1 MKNDYR
7 KQIRGSLMLLLAAV
21 IWGSAF
27 VAQSEGM
34 EYVGPFTY
42 ASIRFFIGSFI
53 LLPVI
58 SFIKKKETGNGNLL
72 EGYIRKTGL
81 NNEDEKA
88 GIRGFILQHK
98 LLVTGSIFCGLAL
111 TAATNFQQWGIKY
124 VSSVG
129 KAGFITT
136 LYIVLVPIFSL
147 FIGKK
152 VRPIIWIALA
162 FAVGG
167 LYFLCVTEKLTF
179 ELLDILLILCA
190 VFFALQ
196 IMIVDHYVDRV
207 NPVALSSLQF
217 FIVGIISGICM
228 FVFETPTISGIMA
241 AMAPILYAGVLSSG
255 VAFTLQVVAQKDLDP
270 TLASMIMCL
279 ESVVSV
285 LSGFLLLGQKLSI
298 REGIGC
304 ILMFIGVILAQLPE
318 KSSKNSQ

>member
-1 MKNDYR
+1 MK
-7 KQIRGSLMLLLAAV
+7 KQIRASIMLFIAAL

-34 EYVGPFTY
+34 EYVDPFTF
-42 ASIRFFIGSFI
+42 ASIRFFIGSFV

-58 SFIKKKETGNGNLL
+58 SFMKKQETGNGNLL
-72 EGYIRKTGL
+72 EGYDKKTGL
-81 NNEDEKA
+81 T
-88 GIRGFILQHK
+88 GFIKKHR
-98 LLVTGSIFCGLAL
+98 LLVEGSVFCGLAL
-111 TAATNFQQWGIKY
+111 TIATNFQQQGVKY

-152 VRPIIWIALA
+152 IRPIIWLALM
-162 FAVGG
+162 FAVTG

-179 ELLDILLILCA
+179 EPLDILLIMCA

-196 IMIVDHYVDRV
+196 IMVIDHYVERV

-217 FIVGIISGICM
+217 FVVGVISGVLM
-228 FVFETPTISGIMA
+228 FVFEKPTISGIIEA
-241 AMAPILYAGVLSSG
+241 AGPILYAGVMSSG
-255 VAFTLQVVAQKDLDP
+255 IAFTLQVLAQKDLDP
-270 TLASMIMCL
+270 TIASMIMSL

-285 LSGFLLLGQKLSI
+285 LSGFLLMGQLLSV

-304 ILMFIGVILAQLPE
+304 ISMFIGVILAQLPE
-318 KSSKNSQ
+318 RKKE

>member
-1 MKNDYR
+1 MK
-7 KQIRGSLMLLLAAV
+7 KQIRASIMLFIAAL

-34 EYVGPFTY
+34 EYVDPFTF
-42 ASIRFFIGSFI
+42 ASIRFFIGSFV

-58 SFIKKKETGNGNLL
+58 SFMKKQETGNGNLL
-72 EGYIRKTGL
+72 EGYDKKTGL
-81 NNEDEKA
+81 
-88 GIRGFILQHK
+88 IGFIKKHR
-98 LLVTGSIFCGLAL
+98 LLVEGSVFCGLAL
-111 TAATNFQQWGIKY
+111 TIATNFQQQGVKY

-152 VRPIIWIALA
+152 IRPIIWLALM
-162 FAVGG
+162 FAVTG

-179 ELLDILLILCA
+179 EPLDILLIMCA

-196 IMIVDHYVDRV
+196 IMVIDHYVERV

-217 FIVGIISGICM
+217 FVVGVISGVLM
-228 FVFETPTISGIMA
+228 FVFEKPTISGIIA
-241 AMAPILYAGVLSSG
+241 AAGPILYAGVMSSG
-255 VAFTLQVVAQKDLDP
+255 IAFTLQVLAQKDLDP
-270 TLASMIMCL
+270 TIASMIMSL

-285 LSGFLLLGQKLSI
+285 LSGFLLMGQLLSV

-304 ILMFIGVILAQLPE
+304 ISMFIGVILAQLPE
-318 KSSKNSQ
+318 RKKE

>member
-1 MKNDYR
+1 MK
-7 KQIRGSLMLLLAAV
+7 KQIRASIMLFIAAL

-34 EYVGPFTY
+34 EYVDPFTF
-42 ASIRFFIGSFI
+42 ASIRFFIGSFV

-58 SFIKKKETGNGNLL
+58 SFMKKQETGNGNLL
-72 EGYIRKTGL
+72 EGYDKETGL
-81 NNEDEKA
+81 
-88 GIRGFILQHK
+88 IGFIKKHR
-98 LLVTGSIFCGLAL
+98 LLVEGSVFCGLAL
-111 TAATNFQQWGIKY
+111 TIATNFQQQGVKY

-152 VRPIIWIALA
+152 IRPIIWLALM
-162 FAVGG
+162 FAVTG

-179 ELLDILLILCA
+179 EPLDILLIMCA

-196 IMIVDHYVDRV
+196 IMVIDHYVERV

-217 FIVGIISGICM
+217 FVVGVISGVLM
-228 FVFETPTISGIMA
+228 FIFEKPTISGIIA
-241 AMAPILYAGVLSSG
+241 AAGPILYAGVMSSG
-255 VAFTLQVVAQKDLDP
+255 IAFTLQVLAQKDLDP
-270 TLASMIMCL
+270 TIASMIMSL

-285 LSGFLLLGQKLSI
+285 LSGFLLMGQLLSV

-304 ILMFIGVILAQLPE
+304 ISMFIGVILAQLPE
-318 KSSKNSQ
+318 RKKE

>member
-1 MKNDYR
+1 MQ
-7 KQIRGSLMLLLAAV
+7 KQIRGSLMLLLAAL

-34 EYVGPFTY
+34 EHVGAFTF
-42 ASIRFFIGSFI
+42 AGVRFLIGAVV

-58 SFIKKKETGNGNLL
+58 SIMKKSETGNGNLL
-72 EGYIRKTGL
+72 EGYSKER
-81 NNEDEKA
+81 
-88 GIRGFILQHK
+88 GIKGFIEQHK
-98 LLVTGSIFCGLAL
+98 LLFTGSIFCGIAL
-111 TAATNFQQWGIKY
+111 TFATNFQQQGIKY

-152 VRPIIWIALA
+152 IRKIIWVALA
-162 FAVGG
+162 FSVTG

-190 VFFALQ
+190 AFFALQ

-217 FIVGIISGICM
+217 FVVGVISCILMFIFEKPTLSGIISAIG
-228 FVFETPTISGIMA
+228 
-241 AMAPILYAGVLSSG
+241 PILYAGVLSSG

-285 LSGFLLLGQKLSI
+285 LSGFLLLGQVLSY
-298 REGIGC
+298 REVIGC
-304 ILMFIGVILAQLPE
+304 ISMFIGVILAQLPE
-318 KSSKNSQ
+318 KKAE

>member
-1 MKNDYR
+1 MKRDY
-7 KQIRGSLMLLLAAV
+7 KTQIRGSLMLLLAAL

-34 EYVGPFTY
+34 DYVGPFTF
-42 ASIRFFIGSFI
+42 ASVRFFIGSFI

-58 SFIKKKETGNGNLL
+58 SFMKKKETGNGNLL
-72 EGYIRKTGL
+72 EGYDKKTGIL
-81 NNEDEKA
+81 
-88 GIRGFILQHK
+88 GFIKMHK
-98 LLVTGSIFCGLAL
+98 LLVVGSIFCGIAL
-111 TAATNFQQWGIKY
+111 TAGTNFQQWGIKY

-136 LYIVLVPIFSL
+136 LYIILVPIFSL

-152 VRPIIWIALA
+152 VRPLIWVALA
-162 FAVGG
+162 FAVSG

-179 ELLDILLILCA
+179 EPLDILLIMCA
-190 VFFALQ
+190 VFFAVQ
-196 IMIVDHYVDRV
+196 IMVVDHYVDRV

-228 FVFETPTISGIMA
+228 FIFEQPTLSGILA
-241 AMAPILYAGVLSSG
+241 AMGPILYAGVLSSG

-285 LSGFLLLGQKLSI
+285 LSGFLFLGQKLSI

-304 ILMFIGVILAQLPE
+304 ILMFVGVILAQLPE
-318 KSSKNSQ
+318 KREK

>member
-1 MKNDYR
+1 MKKDNSVS
-7 KQIRGSLMLLLAAV
+7 KQIRGSLLLLIAAL

-34 EYVGPFTY
+34 DYVGPFTF
-42 ASIRFFIGSFI
+42 ASVRFIIGSI
-53 LLPVI
+53 VLLPVI
-58 SFIKKKETGNGNLL
+58 SYMKKKETGNGNLL
-72 EGYIRKTGL
+72 SDYDSKTGIKGL
-81 NNEDEKA
+81 IKKHE
-88 GIRGFILQHK
+88 
-98 LLVTGSIFCGLAL
+98 LLLKGSLFCGIAL
-111 TAATNFQQWGIKY
+111 TFATNFQQTGIKY

-136 LYIVLVPIFSL
+136 LYIIMVPIFSV

-152 VRPIIWIALA
+152 VRPLIWIALV
-162 FAVGG
+162 FSVTG

-179 ELLDILLILCA
+179 EILDILLILCA

-207 NPVALSSLQF
+207 NPIALSSFQF
-217 FIVGIISGICM
+217 FIVGVISGICM
-228 FVFETPTISGIMA
+228 FIFEKPTVSSILA
-241 AMAPILYAGVLSSG
+241 AAGPILYAGVLSSG

-285 LSGFLLLGQKLSI
+285 LSGFLFLGQKLSA

-304 ILMFIGVILAQLPE
+304 ILMFVGVILAQLPE
-318 KSSKNSQ
+318 RAKSDK

>member
-1 MKNDYR
+1 MKRDYR
-7 KQIRGSLMLLLAAV
+7 KQIRGSLMLLLAAI

-34 EYVGPFTY
+34 EYVGPFTF
-42 ASIRFFIGSFI
+42 ASVRFFIGSFI

-72 EGYIRKTGL
+72 EGYDKSTGI
-81 NNEDEKA
+81 K
-88 GIRGFILQHK
+88 GFFAKHKILII
-98 LLVTGSIFCGLAL
+98 GGFFCGLAL
-111 TAATNFQQWGIKY
+111 TAGTNFQQWGIKY

-136 LYIVLVPIFSL
+136 LYIILVPVFSL

-162 FAVGG
+162 FAVSG

-190 VFFALQ
+190 VFFAVQ
-196 IMIVDHYVDRV
+196 IMVVDHYVDKV
-207 NPVALSSLQF
+207 NPVALSSFQF
-217 FIVGIISGICM
+217 LIVGIISGICM
-228 FVFETPTISGIMA
+228 FIFEKPTISGIMA
-241 AMAPILYAGVLSSG
+241 AMGPILYAGVLSSG

-285 LSGFLLLGQKLSI
+285 LSGFLFLGQRLSV

-304 ILMFIGVILAQLPE
+304 VLMFVGVILAQLPE
-318 KSSKNSQ
+318 KVKE

>member
-1 MKNDYR
+1 MENSRTSMK
-7 KQIRGSLMLLLAAV
+7 KQIRGSLMLLLAAL

-34 EYVGPFTY
+34 AYVEPFTF
-42 ASIRFFIGSFI
+42 ASVRFFIGSFI

-58 SFIKKKETGNGNLL
+58 SFMKKKETGNGNLL
-72 EGYIRKTGL
+72 EGYTKEEGL
-81 NNEDEKA
+81 K
-88 GIRGFILQHK
+88 GFILKHK
-98 LLVTGSIFCGLAL
+98 VLVSGSIFCGLAL
-111 TAATNFQQWGIKY
+111 TLGTNFQQQGVKY

-152 VRPIIWIALA
+152 VRTLIWVALA
-162 FAVGG
+162 FAVSG

-179 ELLDILLILCA
+179 EILDILLIMCA
-190 VFFALQ
+190 VFFAVQ
-196 IMIVDHYVDRV
+196 IMVVDRYVDRV

-217 FIVGIISGICM
+217 FVVGVVSGILM
-228 FVFETPTISGIMA
+228 FIFEKPTISGIIA
-241 AMAPILYAGVLSSG
+241 AAGPILYAGVLSSG

-298 REGIGC
+298 REGLGC
-304 ILMFIGVILAQLPE
+304 VLMFIGVILAQLPD
-318 KSSKNSQ
+318 KKTTD

>member
-1 MKNDYR
+1 MK
-7 KQIRGSLMLLLAAV
+7 KQIRASIMLFIAAL

-34 EYVGPFTY
+34 EYVDPFTF
-42 ASIRFFIGSFI
+42 ASIRFFIGSFV

-58 SFIKKKETGNGNLL
+58 SFMKKQETGNGNLL
-72 EGYIRKTGL
+72 EGYDKETGL
-81 NNEDEKA
+81 
-88 GIRGFILQHK
+88 IGFIKKHR
-98 LLVTGSIFCGLAL
+98 LLVEGSVFCGLAL
-111 TAATNFQQWGIKY
+111 TIATNFQQQGVKY

-152 VRPIIWIALA
+152 IRLIIWLALM
-162 FAVGG
+162 FAVTG

-179 ELLDILLILCA
+179 EPLDILLIMCA

-196 IMIVDHYVDRV
+196 IMVIDHYVERV

-217 FIVGIISGICM
+217 FVVGVISGVLM
-228 FVFETPTISGIMA
+228 FIFEKPTISGIIA
-241 AMAPILYAGVLSSG
+241 AAGPILYAGVMSSG
-255 VAFTLQVVAQKDLDP
+255 IAFTLQVLAQKDLDP
-270 TLASMIMCL
+270 TIASMIMSL

-285 LSGFLLLGQKLSI
+285 LSGFLLMGQLLSV

-304 ILMFIGVILAQLPE
+304 ISMFIGVILAQLPE
-318 KSSKNSQ
+318 RKKE

>member
-1 MKNDYR
+1 MKNDYK
-7 KQIRGSLMLLLAAV
+7 KQIRGSLMLLLAAI

-34 EYVGPFTY
+34 EYVGPFTF
-42 ASIRFFIGSFI
+42 ASVRFFIGSFI

-58 SFIKKKETGNGNLL
+58 SFVKKKETGNGNLL
-72 EGYIRKTGL
+72 SDYDKNTGL
-81 NNEDEKA
+81 K
-88 GIRGFILQHK
+88 GFIEKHK
-98 LLVTGSIFCGLAL
+98 LLVTGSVFCGIAL
-111 TAATNFQQWGIKY
+111 TLATNFQQQGIKY

-152 VRPIIWIALA
+152 VRPVIWIALA
-162 FAVGG
+162 FAVLG

-179 ELLDILLILCA
+179 ELMDILLIMCA
-190 VFFALQ
+190 VFFAVQ
-196 IMIVDHYVDRV
+196 IMVIDHYVDRV
-207 NPVALSSLQF
+207 NPIALSSLQF
-217 FIVGIISGICM
+217 FIVGVLSAVLM
-228 FVFETPTISGIMA
+228 FIFEKPTISGIMA
-241 AMAPILYAGVLSSG
+241 AMGPILYAGVLSSG

-304 ILMFIGVILAQLPE
+304 VLMFIGVILAQLPE
-318 KSSKNSQ
+318 KCKQA

>member
-1 MKNDYR
+1 MEKTAFK
-7 KQIRGSLMLLLAAV
+7 KQIRGSLMLLLAAL

-34 EYVGPFTY
+34 DYVGPFTF
-42 ASIRFFIGSFI
+42 AGVRFLIGSVI

-58 SFIKKKETGNGNLL
+58 SFVKKKETGNGSLL
-72 EGYIRKTGL
+72 EGYSKEKGL
-81 NNEDEKA
+81 KEFL
-88 GIRGFILQHK
+88 GQHK
-98 LLVTGSIFCGLAL
+98 LLLMGSLYCGIAL
-111 TAATNFQQWGIKY
+111 TFATNFQQQGIKY

-147 FIGKK
+147 FIRKR

-162 FAVGG
+162 FSVTG

-179 ELLDILLILCA
+179 EPLDILLILCA
-190 VFFALQ
+190 AFFALQ

-207 NPVALSSLQF
+207 NPIALSSFQF
-217 FIVGIISGICM
+217 FVVGVISCVCM
-228 FVFETPTISGIMA
+228 FIFETPTVSGILA
-241 AMAPILYAGVLSSG
+241 AAGPILYAGVLSSG

-285 LSGFLLLGQKLSI
+285 LSGFFILHQVLSI
-298 REGIGC
+298 REILGC
-304 ILMFIGVILAQLPE
+304 IMMFAGVILAQLPE
-318 KSSKNSQ
+318 KKK